1 MQSHPMMT
9 FAAPPFA
16 PLLLVGY
23 KHQRNQ
29 VVAH

>member
-1 MQSHPMMT
+1 MMT